1 MSEMGK
7 IGYLWVKNQHLNFS
21 LIFPL
26 GFFKNYTQWQALLS
40 GFLFLILKK
49 NLHWWK
55 WVIFRP
61 KTEHFEVSTRSFLQV
76 LLKFNLMAGIKM

>member
-1 MSEMGK
+1 MMSEMEK

-40 GFLFLILKK
+40 GFVFLILKK
-49 NLHWWK
+49 NLHW
-55 WVIFRP
+55 
-61 KTEHFEVSTRSFLQV
+61 
-76 LLKFNLMAGIKM
+76 